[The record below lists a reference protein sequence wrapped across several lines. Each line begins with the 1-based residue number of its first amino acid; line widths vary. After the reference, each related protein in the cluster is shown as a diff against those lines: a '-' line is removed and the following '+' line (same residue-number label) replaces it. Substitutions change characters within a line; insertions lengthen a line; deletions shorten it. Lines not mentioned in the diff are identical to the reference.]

1 MVAFSDYEGWHN
13 KEFIGNGEFTLEF
26 GNYDVS
32 IKVPSDHVVSSTGAL
47 VNAEKILSKEHR
59 KRLKQ
64 AENSETPIFIISPE
78 EALEIEKERSRDKK
92 LGNLRLIM

>member
-1 MVAFSDYEGWHN
+1 MVMRTFEDGNDIFLIAQWYPRLVAFSDYEGWHN

-32 IKVPSDHVVSSTGAL
+32 IKVPADHIVSSTGVL
-47 VNAEKILSKEHR
+47 INSERILSKEHR

-64 AENSETPIFIISPE
+64 AEKSDNTYFYC
-78 EALEIEKERSRDKK
+78 
-92 LGNLRLIM
+92 